1 MKYLAFYSHEI
12 RLLNKGKKTAH
23 RIWAKVNGE
32 LCCDDTPPK
41 AAQPPFRQGEVL
53 YIAEPWQ
60 LIKAADGPRIKFLDD
75 QTVRCP
81 KPTAHVQIN
90 PWLSWQTP
98 KHMPIWAARH
108 FVTVTRIRKERIE
121 AISES
126 NAAKEGYMSVG
137 EYLNILRK
145 KMRADRLGDY
155 LEKNPWTWVICYVPI
170 DVDRGRALIRT
181 TELPPAQVNRGTV
194 SRRAEDAVAS
204 LAEDRAK
211 GKYGGKGKTKKG
223 AKER

>member
-1 MKYLAFYSHEI
+1 MSLYKRWTPEEDAYLRAAFSKREKPP
-12 RLLNKGKKTAH
+12 LEDVAKQLNRPVGGVRDRARALKITWSARG
-23 RIWAKVNGE
+23 RR
-32 LCCDDTPPK
+32 TP
-41 AAQPPFRQGEVL
+41 
-53 YIAEPWQ
+53 W
-60 LIKAADGPRIKFLDD
+60 
-75 QTVRCP
+75 
-81 KPTAHVQIN
+81 
-90 PWLSWQTP
+90 
-98 KHMPIWAARH
+98 
-108 FVTVTRIRKERIE
+108 TRDED
-121 AISES
+121 
-126 NAAKEGYMSVG
+126 NT
-137 EYLNILRK
+137 LRK